1 MNQNKKAHTSYDFP
15 KHSFVLLYLW
25 VRVRSMVGEYHNLY
39 EMQRRRLESQVDR
52 LTDEKDLWSKVTYN
66 LALKVIT

>member
-1 MNQNKKAHTSYDFP
+1 M
-15 KHSFVLLYLW
+15 LLYLW